1 ADGSYEGNRAAY
13 ERSACRADAPL
24 TLPAVPN
31 SWMPRS
37 GRPQVWCES
46 KIVTAAE
53 AFVSRLREWRESG
66 SEIQTMSNRPLRA
79 KYMWLMC
86 ARPDGHTV
94 ASAHRGEAFMSRR
107 ARRSS
112 RSDEKR
118 RDRRSIVTAKV

>member
-13 ERSACRADAPL
+13 ERSACRAAAPL
-24 TLPAVPN
+24 TVPAVPK

-37 GRPQVWCES
+37 GRPHVWWES

-66 SEIQTMSNRPLRA
+66 SEIQTTSNNPLRA

-86 ARPDGHTV
+86 ARPAGHTV
-94 ASAHRGEAFMSRR
+94 ARAHRGDAFIKRR

-112 RSDEKR
+112 RSEEKR
-118 RDRRSIVTAKV
+118 RDRRSIVTAL